1 MAFLYGC
8 AECLHVT
15 TQNGVSGP
23 GSCAAALV
31 EGGLVMLGGA
41 VAFDELYDE
50 VCRWELSSA
59 TLTLGPLHVQ
69 SSLHNALQPCLC
81 SKRC

>member
-1 MAFLYGC
+1 MAFLYGR
-8 AECLHVT
+8 AERLT

-23 GSCAAALV
+23 GSCAAAPV
-31 EGGLVMLGGA
+31 EGGLVLLGGA

-59 TLTLGPLHVQ
+59 TLFTQPSATL
-69 SSLHNALQPCLC
+69 SMF
-81 SKRC
+81 